1 MRISSLFF
9 DKFRV
14 NCFYLSSMIW
24 NISVEM
30 RSTLISVPYRAIDS
44 SLILRRNR
52 QFYFAAS
59 WYVNCGAIT
68 GRLFEGDLFAG
79 LGWRDLDRNG
89 FIHRNIAA
97 CFDIGEFRICVRI
110 HFDFLV
116 VIGADFKLYE
126 FAYTVFLIDDRIA
139 KAAILDVSH
148 VPKTSGISIRPDT
161 FFPCA
166 LEFSSPLLGEIA
178 HSQDIWK
185 PWQCHLV

>member
-1 MRISSLFF
+1 
-9 DKFRV
+9 
-14 NCFYLSSMIW
+14 
-24 NISVEM
+24 M
-30 RSTLISVPYRAIDS
+30 RSTLISIPYRAIDS

-116 VIGADFKLYE
+116 VIGANFKLYD
-126 FAYTVFLIDDRIA
+126 FAYTVFLLDDRIA

-148 VPKTSGISIRPDT
+148 VPCSINIWNINPTRYVFSVCIRVFQFHYLEKLLIVKISGN
-161 FFPCA
+161 
-166 LEFSSPLLGEIA
+166 LGNVI
-178 HSQDIWK
+178 
-185 PWQCHLV
+185 